1 MSTSSDLGLSF
12 EHQDM
17 LDNGFMIFLACM
29 SSIGLIGAI
38 VSFHYGWISK
48 IIRNILMI
56 SALFQLLHF
65 VIYTMTRHCESTLLD
80 FFGPMVNGALVLATI
95 VLVNV
100 YPSSPIITTFLGVQL
115 AIIVGFVIFRLYG
128 SVIPIGKMGKIQVFD
143 HTKYSAPKRGSAT
156 AVGPI
161 GPVAPGRPS
170 STPVAPGRPSPSVR
184 TKSTDTAQGVQ
195 GSATAPSVR
204 TKSTG
209 FIAIRASNDFWI
221 TLIIIIIVVSSLL
234 TMVLLAARTFVRQRG
249 RLTDHPELLD
259 TLVAF
264 MFLSVLL
271 LCYYLILF
279 FGDSGYLLFDRSLV
293 RKGDT
298 QTNMWSY
305 CDRCS
310 TFRPPRT
317 IHCTECKLCV
327 PGYDHHCPWL
337 NKCIGK
343 NNLCFFQLF
352 CLLLISW
359 LILVIVE
366 SAILFIHAAKR
377 TTA

>member
-1 MSTSSDLGLSF
+1 
-12 EHQDM
+12 
-17 LDNGFMIFLACM
+17 
-29 SSIGLIGAI
+29 
-38 VSFHYGWISK
+38 
-48 IIRNILMI
+48 MI

-170 STPVAPGRPSPSVR
+170 STPVAPGRPS
-184 TKSTDTAQGVQ
+184 
-195 GSATAPSVR
+195 PSVR